1 MPNRIALLTL
11 SVVTLVGCGRST
23 PEHAE
28 KPMSAPPPAGSSPM
42 DKLTTPEAKIDYI
55 QKSNA
60 PKAEKDRAIE
70 MVKSGKM

>member
-1 MPNRIALLTL
+1 MKRSFLPTALAA
-11 SVVTLVGCGRST
+11 LVLMGCGQSS

-28 KPMSAPPPAGSSPM
+28 KPMAGPPTRQASEF

-60 PKAEKDRAIE
+60 PESEKKQAIE
-70 MVKSGKM
+70 MIKSGKM